1 SRIRRHIRN
10 YAGPYLVQKTMRID
24 VIIESD
30 LSAEDFTRLGKLAED
45 YGLGGIWVANNA
57 NGRDPFVNFTPL
69 ALQSERIAMGP
80 IAVSP
85 FELHPMK
92 IAHSLLTLNEI
103 ARGRAQI
110 VIGGGGGTA
119 ENLGHKPHRMVRAV
133 RECIEILNQAIE
145 GKPGSYKGEMY
156 QVGWTDV
163 DWAKQPAPAI
173 YVGANGPQMLRAA
186 SHYADAIMSSDFTPD
201 RIRWAHEL
209 IDPGLNE
216 RGVDPATFPY
226 NNFWAWHV
234 QENREE
240 AHKEARIY
248 LAVRGTIYPDYIRDV
263 VNEEEAQIVT
273 ANESEF
279 LTAYMAKTPEIKG
292 VPEEILTK
300 IVDGGVSASP
310 LSEIEREIERMREF
324 RDAGLTEIALCVY
337 SNPEQAIRTIGEHLV
352 PALA

>member
-1 SRIRRHIRN
+1 
-10 YAGPYLVQKTMRID
+10 MRFD
-24 VIIESD
+24 VILDSFM
-30 LSAEDFTRLGKLAED
+30 SAPDMTRCAKLAEE
-45 YGLGGIWVANNA
+45 YGLGGLWIANNF
-57 NGRDPFVNFTPL
+57 NTRDAFVNFVPAAMET
-69 ALQSERIAMGP
+69 SHVRMGP
-80 IAVSP
+80 TAVSP

-156 QVGWTDV
+156 QVGWMDV